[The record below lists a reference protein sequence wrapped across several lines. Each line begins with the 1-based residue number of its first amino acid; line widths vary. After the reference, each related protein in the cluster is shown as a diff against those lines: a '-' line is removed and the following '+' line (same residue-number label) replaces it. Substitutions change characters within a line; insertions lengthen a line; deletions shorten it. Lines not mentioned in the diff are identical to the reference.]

1 MTAKLVFLHQAPKQQ
16 IHPRRICATVVLGP
30 IKDFQLKV
38 QVHEHQMTPLE
49 QDPAEEGRD
58 FQCQVHNHNR
68 ECQALKREAR
78 VLQVQVQDLIQKT
91 RWEALVQIAICR

>member
-30 IKDFQLKV
+30 IKDSQLKV
-38 QVHEHQMTPLE
+38 QAHEHQMTPLA
-49 QDPAEEGRD
+49 QGRD

-68 ECQALKREAR
+68 ECQALKRGAR